1 MKWDREGSE
10 DHVVVEGR
18 TVLPVSRV
26 TQVSQGHQD
35 HRERSGFKDQKDHVA
50 SLDYPDRKAT
60 TGKMAH
66 RERLASGDLRVK
78 MVIQDQRAP
87 PVSLDPRVK
96 PENQDPLVNQ
106 GYRGYQE
113 CQVSREFLVIPAR
126 KVKLDLQVHLV
137 KMDHLERKGCLV
149 SRESVE

>member
-1 MKWDREGSE
+1 MDREGSE
-10 DHVVVEGR
+10 DHAVVEGR
-18 TVLPVSRV
+18 TELPVSRV
-26 TQVSQGHQD
+26 IQVSQGRQD
-35 HRERSGFKDQKDHVA
+35 HRERSGSKDQKDHVA
-50 SLDYPDRKAT
+50 SLGYPDRKAT

-78 MVIQDQRAP
+78 MAIQDQRVL
-87 PVSLDPRVK
+87 PVSLDLRVK
-96 PENQDPLVNQ
+96 PGNQDPLVNQ

-149 SRESVE
+149 SRENAE